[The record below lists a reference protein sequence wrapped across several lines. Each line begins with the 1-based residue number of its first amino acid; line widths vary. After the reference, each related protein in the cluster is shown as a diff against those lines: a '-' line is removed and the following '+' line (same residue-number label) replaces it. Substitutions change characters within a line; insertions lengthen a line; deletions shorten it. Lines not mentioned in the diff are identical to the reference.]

1 MHEDGGGGW
10 EMRGKEREK
19 RIFLKTKS
27 WIRAVRGEEV
37 CLKQLDGGRRSEE
50 DLREEGEVENE
61 G

>member
-1 MHEDGGGGW
+1 
-10 EMRGKEREK
+10 MRGKEREK